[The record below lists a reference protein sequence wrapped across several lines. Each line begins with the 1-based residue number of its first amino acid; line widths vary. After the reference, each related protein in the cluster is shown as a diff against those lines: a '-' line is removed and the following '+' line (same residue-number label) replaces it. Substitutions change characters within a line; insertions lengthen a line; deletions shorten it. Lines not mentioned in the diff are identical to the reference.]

1 MDEWVSKKFKIV
13 LQTYGN
19 NIALISLEEIVDY
32 LFREYLNGEL
42 WSIVISP
49 NDLNII
55 ILGVMGVTVI
65 LFAGELRMC
74 ALKQLK

>member
-1 MDEWVSKKFKIV
+1 MGFGKEVQNC

-32 LFREYLNGEL
+32 LFREYLNSEL

-49 NDLNII
+49 DDLNII

-65 LFAGELRMC
+65 LFADELRMC
-74 ALKQLK
+74 ALNQLK

>member
-1 MDEWVSKKFKIV
+1 MGFGKEVQNC
-13 LQTYGN
+13 LQIYGN

-49 NDLNII
+49 NDLNISW
-55 ILGVMGVTVI
+55 
-65 LFAGELRMC
+65 ELWG
-74 ALKQLK
+74 LL

>member
-1 MDEWVSKKFKIV
+1 MGFGKEVQNC
-13 LQTYGN
+13 LQTYGD

-55 ILGVMGVTVI
+55 LYPGSYG
-65 LFAGELRMC
+65 C
-74 ALKQLK
+74 

>member
-1 MDEWVSKKFKIV
+1 MNQCALRRVDEWVSKKFKIV

-49 NDLNII
+49 NDLNISWD
-55 ILGVMGVTVI
+55 LWG
-65 LFAGELRMC
+65 LL
-74 ALKQLK
+74 

>member
-1 MDEWVSKKFKIV
+1 MGFGKEVQNC

-49 NDLNII
+49 NDLNISW
-55 ILGVMGVTVI
+55 
-65 LFAGELRMC
+65 ELWG
-74 ALKQLK
+74 LL

>member
-1 MDEWVSKKFKIV
+1 MGFGKEVQNC

-32 LFREYLNGEL
+32 LFREYLNSEL

-49 NDLNII
+49 NDLNISW
-55 ILGVMGVTVI
+55 
-65 LFAGELRMC
+65 ELWV
-74 ALKQLK
+74 LL

>member
-1 MDEWVSKKFKIV
+1 MGFGKEVQNC

-32 LFREYLNGEL
+32 LFREYLNSEL

-49 NDLNII
+49 DDLNISW
-55 ILGVMGVTVI
+55 
-65 LFAGELRMC
+65 ELWV
-74 ALKQLK
+74 LL

>member
-1 MDEWVSKKFKIV
+1 MGFKEIQNC
-13 LQTYGN
+13 LTNLRN

-49 NDLNII
+49 NDLNISW
-55 ILGVMGVTVI
+55 
-65 LFAGELRMC
+65 ELWG
-74 ALKQLK
+74 LL

>member
-1 MDEWVSKKFKIV
+1 MGFGKEVQNC

-49 NDLNII
+49 NDLNISW
-55 ILGVMGVTVI
+55 
-65 LFAGELRMC
+65 ELWV
-74 ALKQLK
+74 LL

>member
-1 MDEWVSKKFKIV
+1 MGFGKEVQNC

-32 LFREYLNGEL
+32 LFREYLTSEL

-49 NDLNII
+49 NDLNISW
-55 ILGVMGVTVI
+55 
-65 LFAGELRMC
+65 EL
-74 ALKQLK
+74 